1 MHKTILPWLT
11 LLVASISA
19 FADTCEI
26 DSKDKLQNL
35 NGCGCSDNIVLTG
48 DEKVL
53 DMSGV
58 IFTPLCSGPDGFSG
72 VFDGN
77 GFTISNLYITETS
90 KFKAKVA
97 FIALLK
103 GGTLKNLTFQDPV
116 IEVTKQNGNSQF
128 EASVAVAVAE
138 LQSGSVENVHVHG
151 GSVSVKGGNQA
162 NIDAGGLA
170 GTAGGGSISES
181 DGDEIAITGTGA
193 TVNVGGICGNV
204 TGDVTLT
211 SVTYS
216 GDAPVAGSVANNV
229 TLTSKYG
236 AVTITEINSTKSAEI
251 NGGYTAAD
259 TVKITS
265 DIAVNNVTLNRTFT
279 QNVLSSLF
287 LPFSISASQISGATK
302 IYQFNRVAQNDVGI
316 WKVKVSA
323 VTELT
328 SNTPY
333 MVLPSADGK
342 LTFNINEPVVF
353 NTTTGP
359 ETHSVINDTWEFKG
373 VYAHVDFDE
382 NFPDVSRVYGFASV
396 AADGYNAGDFVKVGV
411 GADIPAMRAYLIH
424 HSAPLQKS
432 SAGVLGQSV
441 IPDVIEIEVEDE
453 TGIIVGTGKLN
464 TVTGE
469 IRMDRW
475 FDLNGRKLNSKPT
488 AKGTYYKNGKKAII
502 K

>member
-1 MHKTILPWLT
+1 MHRMFLP
-11 LLVASISA
+11 LLALLLASVSA
-19 FADTCEI
+19 FAKTVGTEAELR
-26 DSKDKLQNL
+26 KL
-35 NGCGCSDNIVLTG
+35 GASDCSSDITLTA
-48 DEKVL
+48 DIT
-53 DMSGV
+53 MSNSN
-58 IFTPLCSGPDGFSG
+58 FTPLCPSGFKA
-72 VFDGN
+72 VFDGGNHIIRNLHISADLKN
-77 GFTISNLYITETS
+77 GVQN
-90 KFKAKVA
+90 VA
-97 FIALLK
+97 FIAVLNGGVLK
-103 GGTLKNLTFQDPV
+103 DLTFEGPV
-116 IEVTKQNGNSQF
+116 ISVTQSNGNGNVGSGTS
-128 EASVAVAVAE
+128 SVAVAVGD
-138 LQSGSVENVHVHG
+138 LQGGSVENIHVVDG
-151 GSVSVKGGNQA
+151 TVSVTAGSHA
-162 NIDAGGLA
+162 SADAGGIA
-170 GTAGGGSISES
+170 GTAESGTISES
-181 DGDEIAITGTGA
+181 GGEINVGASGGT
-193 TVNVGGICGNV
+193 VHYGGICGNV

-302 IYQFNRVAQNDVGI
+302 IYKFNRVAQNDDGI

-328 SNTPY
+328 ANTPY

-382 NFPDVSRVYGFASV
+382 NFPDVSRVYGIASV

-411 GADIPAMRAYLIH
+411 GADIPAMRAYLVH
-424 HSAPLQKS
+424 HSALQKS
-432 SAGVLGQSV
+432 RAGALGQNG
-441 IPDVIEIEVEDE
+441 IPDVIDIEIEDE
-453 TGIIVGTGKLN
+453 NGFVVQTGTLN

-469 IRMDRW
+469 VRMDRW